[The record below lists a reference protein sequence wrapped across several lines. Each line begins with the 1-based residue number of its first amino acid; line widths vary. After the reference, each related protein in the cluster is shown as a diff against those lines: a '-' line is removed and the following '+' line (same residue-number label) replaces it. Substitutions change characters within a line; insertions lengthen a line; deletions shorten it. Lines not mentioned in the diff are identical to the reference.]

1 MRFLFRF
8 ISNENA
14 MKYLRLIPVLLLGA
28 MLTACDTTKKLYE
41 AQQYDQV
48 IQRVAPE
55 VCKGKMNDK
64 DINYV
69 AASYHKANQADHE
82 RIQALKATGQ
92 PDVWPEIYQRYCS
105 MKGRNDALKC
115 FPSKVKK
122 GINYVKLDL
131 DEDMTVA
138 RNHAEAFLVAKIEQ
152 LLATGT
158 KENGREAD
166 KHFAQLLKTNKDNPN
181 IPRYLMRTSL
191 CFGDAVF
198 LGYGN
203 SSDYRLSPEFKAT
216 VLAFD
221 EGELPTY
228 NVFHTEWD
236 RSFFYMYTVAAVVKE
251 VKISPVKLDEV
262 TFKETNGSKT
272 VEVTDYSQN
281 KSVKVSGNII
291 CFCSSCSICS
301 DEPMFSVPFEVT
313 STFKNDYTTI
323 KGDREA
329 CSAETLKRLNTNP
342 VPVPTDES
350 MLIDA
355 ARKLNDL
362 IAAELKK

>member
-1 MRFLFRF
+1 M
-8 ISNENA
+8 
-14 MKYLRLIPVLLLGA
+14 IPVLLLGA
-28 MLTACDTTKKLYE
+28 VLTACNTTKKLYE

-105 MKGRNDALKC
+105 MKGRNNALKC
-115 FPSKVKK
+115 FPTKVKK
-122 GINYVKLDL
+122 GMNYVKLDL

-138 RNHAEAFLVAKIEQ
+138 SNHAEAFLVAKANQLLNTGTKADAEMAGKYIEQ
-152 LLATGT
+152 LKNTNL
-158 KENGREAD
+158 ENS
-166 KHFAQLLKTNKDNPN
+166 QLLNLQLKQAMHIVDKVE
-181 IPRYLMRTSL
+181 
-191 CFGDAVF
+191 FGVV
-198 LGYGN
+198 
-203 SSDYRLSPEFKAT
+203 SDYNLPNGFVET
-216 VLAFD
+216 LFD
-221 EGELPTY
+221 FSIDELPSGITQIY
-228 NVFHTEWD
+228 VSKNP
-236 RSFFYMYTVAAVVKE
+236 SFACVVVDKLS
-251 VKISPVKLDEV
+251 VTPNRLDEV
-262 TFKETNGSKT
+262 TFKESNGGKM
-272 VEVTDYSQN
+272 VEVTDHTQN
-281 KSVKVSGNII
+281 KTATISGTIEY
-291 CFCSSCSICS
+291 F
-301 DEPMFSVPFEVT
+301 PTRAYHYSVPFEVT

-329 CSAETLKRLNTNP
+329 CSSETLSRLNTKP

-355 ARKLNDL
+355 AKKLNDL
-362 IAAELKK
+362 LATELMK

>member
-1 MRFLFRF
+1 
-8 ISNENA
+8 
-14 MKYLRLIPVLLLGA
+14 MKYLRLIPILLLGA
-28 MLTACDTTKKLYE
+28 MLTACNTNEKLYYAKE
-41 AQQYDQV
+41 YDKV
-48 IQRVAPE
+48 IQRLAPE
-55 VCKGKMNDK
+55 ICKGNKNPK
-64 DINYV
+64 RINLV
-69 AASYHKANQADHE
+69 AASYNNANRFDYE
-82 RIQALKATGQ
+82 RIQGLKASGQ

-105 MKGRNDALKC
+105 MKGRSEALDC
-115 FPSKVKK
+115 FPSSVKNE
-122 GINYVKLDL
+122 ILRNRIHYVPLNFD
-131 DEDMTVA
+131 DDMMVA
-138 RNHAEAFLVAKIEQ
+138 RNKAESFLVAKINQ

-158 KENGREAD
+158 KDDGMEAN
-166 KHFAQLLKTNKDNPN
+166 KYFAQLMKTNRDNPN

-236 RSFFYMYTVAAVVKE
+236 RSLFYLYTVAAVVKE
-251 VKISPVKLDEV
+251 VNISPVKLDEV

-329 CSAETLKRLNTNP
+329 CSAETLSRLDSHP

-350 MLIDA
+350 MLLDA
-355 ARKLNDL
+355 AKKLNDL
-362 IAAELKK
+362 IAAELRK

>member
-1 MRFLFRF
+1 MR
-8 ISNENA
+8 
-14 MKYLRLIPVLLLGA
+14 YLRLIPILLLGA
-28 MLTACDTTKKLYE
+28 MLTACNTTKKLYE
-41 AQQYDQV
+41 AQEYDQV
-48 IQRVAPE
+48 IQRVAPDI
-55 VCKGKMNDK
+55 CAGDMSPKR
-64 DINYV
+64 INYV

-82 RIQALKATGQ
+82 RIQALKASGQ

-105 MKGRNDALKC
+105 MKGRNEALAC
-115 FPSKVKK
+115 FPKEVKQ
-122 GINYVKLDL
+122 GMNYVKLDL
-131 DEDMTVA
+131 DDDMAVA
-138 RNHAEAFLVAKIEQ
+138 RNKAENFLVAKINQ

-158 KENGREAD
+158 KEDGMEAN
-166 KHFAQLLKTNKDNPN
+166 KYFIQLLKTNRDNPN

-198 LGYGN
+198 LGYDN

-228 NVFHTEWD
+228 NVFHTERD
-236 RSFFYMYTVAAVVKE
+236 RSFFYMYTIATVVKE

-262 TFKETNGSKT
+262 TFKETNGAKT
-272 VEVTDYSQN
+272 VEVTDHSQN
-281 KSVKVSGNII
+281 KSVKVTGNII
-291 CFCSSCSICS
+291 CFCSSCSIRS
-301 DEPMFSVPFEVT
+301 DDDEPMFSVPFEVT

-329 CSAETLKRLNTNP
+329 CSAETLSRLDSHP

-350 MLIDA
+350 ILLDA
-355 ARKLNDL
+355 AKKLNDL
-362 IAAELKK
+362 IATELKK

>member
-14 MKYLRLIPVLLLGA
+14 MKYLRMIPVLLLGA
-28 MLTACDTTKKLYE
+28 VLTACNTTKKLYE

-131 DEDMTVA
+131 DEDMMAA
-138 RNHAEAFLVAKIEQ
+138 RNHAEAFLVAKANQ
-152 LLATGT
+152 LLSTGSKVDAEEAEKYVKQLRLT
-158 KENGREAD
+158 NKENNNLP
-166 KHFAQLLKTNKDNPN
+166 LLQKKKLLLSCDHVEIVVVGKDE
-181 IPRYLMRTSL
+181 RSL
-191 CFGDAVF
+191 LEGFVYAVM
-198 LGYGN
+198 
-203 SSDYRLSPEFKAT
+203 
-216 VLAFD
+216 AFD
-221 EGELPTY
+221 EGEIPE
-228 NVFHTEWD
+228 NVVCSSKWKKPRKGD
-236 RSFFYMYTVAAVVKE
+236 AQMLVV
-251 VKISPVKLDEV
+251 VNDIQITPNRLDEV
-262 TFKETNGSKT
+262 AFKEINDGKT
-272 VEVTDYSQN
+272 VEVTDHSQN
-281 KSVKVSGNII
+281 KSVTVSGTIKYI
-291 CFCSSCSICS
+291 DCDGYRTF
-301 DEPMFSVPFEVT
+301 EKATVPFEVK

-329 CSAETLKRLNTNP
+329 CSAETLSRLNTNP

-350 MLIDA
+350 MLMDA

>member
-1 MRFLFRF
+1 
-8 ISNENA
+8 
-14 MKYLRLIPVLLLGA
+14 MKYIRLIPALLLGV

-41 AQQYDQV
+41 AQEYDQV
-48 IQRVAPE
+48 IQRVAPDICAGDRN
-55 VCKGKMNDK
+55 VKH
-64 DINYV
+64 INYV

-115 FPSKVKK
+115 FPKEVKK
-122 GINYVKLDL
+122 GMNYVKLDL
-131 DEDMTVA
+131 DDDMMVA
-138 RNHAEAFLVAKIEQ
+138 RNKAENFLMAKINQ
-152 LLATGT
+152 LLAKGT
-158 KENGREAD
+158 KEDGMEAN
-166 KHFAQLLKTNKDNPN
+166 KYFIQLLKTNKDNPN

-198 LGYGN
+198 IGYGN
-203 SSDYRLSPEFKAT
+203 SSKYNLSPEFKST
-216 VLAFD
+216 VLDFD
-221 EGELPTY
+221 KGELPTY
-228 NVFHTEWD
+228 NVFHTERD
-236 RSFFYMYTVAAVVKE
+236 RSLFYMYTVAAVVKE
-251 VKISPVKLDEV
+251 VNISPVKLDEV

-272 VEVTDYSQN
+272 VEVTDHSQN
-281 KSVKVSGNII
+281 KNVKVSGNII
-291 CFCSSCSICS
+291 CFCSDCSIRS
-301 DEPMFSVPFEVT
+301 DEDKPFFSVPFEVT

-329 CSAETLKRLNTNP
+329 CSAETLSRLDSHP

-350 MLIDA
+350 MLLDA